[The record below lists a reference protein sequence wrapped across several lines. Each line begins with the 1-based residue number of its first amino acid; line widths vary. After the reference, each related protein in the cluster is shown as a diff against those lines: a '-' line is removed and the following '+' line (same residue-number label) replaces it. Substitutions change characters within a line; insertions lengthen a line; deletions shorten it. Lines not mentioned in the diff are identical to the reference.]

1 MRIDLTRS
9 WGSGLALAALA
20 LGLGLSGCD
29 DTNSSAPDLVPE
41 AELEFVPIRTGA
53 PPLETTDTSFWAV
66 RGQDRE
72 LEIRFAGQGG
82 PGTGK
87 RFMELEVED
96 ESLLRRPDGTLFAP
110 GDSIEIFVRVQD
122 AQIYRVTFEPP
133 GLQFNP
139 QEPAVLEF
147 KYDEADLSFL
157 DREMEFDMWRQ
168 ELSNQPWERIGSIQI
183 EDLDEIEAELLS
195 FTRYALAIGR

>member
-1 MRIDLTRS
+1 MGINNRRRL
-9 WGSGLALAALA
+9 GFGLALLA
-20 LGLGLSGCD
+20 LGLGLNGCD
-29 DTNSSAPDLVPE
+29 SNSSGPPDMVPE
-41 AELEFVPIRTGA
+41 SDLEFVTVQSAA

-66 RGQDRE
+66 RGEDRE

-87 RFMELEVED
+87 RFLELKVD
-96 ESLLRRPDGTLFAP
+96 NASLLRRPDGTPFAL
-110 GDSIEIFVRVQD
+110 GDSIQIFVTIDD
-122 AQIYRVTFEPP
+122 AQLFRVRLEPS

-139 QEPAVLEF
+139 LEPAELEF

-157 DREMEFDMWRQ
+157 NREMEFDFWRQ
-168 ELSNQPWERIGSIQI
+168 ELAGQPWARIGSIQI
-183 EDLDEIEAELLS
+183 EDFDEIEAELLS